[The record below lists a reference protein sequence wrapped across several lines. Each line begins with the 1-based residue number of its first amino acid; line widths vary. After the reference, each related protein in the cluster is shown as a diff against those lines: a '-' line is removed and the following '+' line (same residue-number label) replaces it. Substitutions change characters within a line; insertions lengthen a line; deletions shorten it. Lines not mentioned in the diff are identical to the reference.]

1 MTSKN
6 DIFLFCSVSIVNEVI
21 KKRYERNTV
30 KKLRKLEKLEY
41 RLRKAQID
49 LEFLVS
55 CSNNSVVPKFLNFR
69 VGTKSLKSSRTY
81 QQCQVN
87 LLHEEIRQ
95 KKSNIRMLLNVFE
108 FLHSTLQAE
117 INFIDFAHV
126 PSLFLGHNDKV
137 LKQKSTI
144 QQKKFNNLLK
154 DEKAQHDPEKIIFL
168 IILAMFYQK
177 RKSLFFR
184 RV

>member
-1 MTSKN
+1 M
-6 DIFLFCSVSIVNEVI
+6 EVMR
-21 KKRYERNTV
+21 KRYGQDTV
-30 KKLRKLEKLEY
+30 KKLRKLEKLDC

-49 LEFLVS
+49 LEILVN

-69 VGTKSLKSSRTY
+69 VATKSLKSSRTY
-81 QQCQVN
+81 QQCQLS

-95 KKSNIRMLLNVFE
+95 KKSNIRVL
-108 FLHSTLQAE
+108 
-117 INFIDFAHV
+117 
-126 PSLFLGHNDKV
+126 LGHNDKI

-154 DEKAQHDPEKIIFL
+154 DKKPQHDPEKIVFN
-168 IILAMFYQK
+168 Y
-177 RKSLFFR
+177 KSLFFR